1 MKKRKNDILLLAVV
15 LVLAGLLWLGLRL
28 FQGEGATVRVT
39 IDGAEYGS
47 YPLNKA
53 QTITIGD
60 EEHFNLLVIEDGAA
74 SIAEASCPDKLCV
87 RQGKAAFNGQSII
100 CLPNKVVVEVLGGEQ
115 RESDVVVR

>member
-1 MKKRKNDILLLAVV
+1 MKKRKNDILLLAAV

-28 FQGEGATVRVT
+28 FQDEGATVRVT

-53 QTITIGD
+53 QTVTIGD
-60 EEHFNLLVIEDGAA
+60 EEHYNLLVIEDGAA
-74 SIAEASCPDKLCV
+74 SVTEASCPDKLCV
-87 RQGKAAFNGQSII
+87 RQGKAAFDGQSII

-115 RESDVVVR
+115 GESDVVVR